1 MSNGKPIG
9 LIGGAFD
16 PVHIGHIRIALE
28 CLEALDLDGVNF
40 IPANTPSHKADADAA
55 PPHRLAMLERALK
68 PYPQLAADDVELRR
82 GGISYTIDTLIELRA
97 GDPEQSLCFIMG
109 ADAFTTLP
117 TWRRWRELT
126 DYAHLVIIDRKR
138 QAEQR
143 LDQRRDERLQ
153 DLYAR
158 HACAS
163 PLSLHTRP
171 GGCIHKAAVSVPDMS
186 SSQARAL
193 INGKQNTENILPPGI
208 HNYIKEN
215 NLYS

>member
-1 MSNGKPIG
+1 M
-9 LIGGAFD
+9 IGGAFD
-16 PVHIGHIRIALE
+16 PVHVGHIRIALE

-40 IPANTPSHKADADAA
+40 IPANTPPHKVVAVAA
-55 PPHRLAMLERALK
+55 PHHRQAMLERALK
-68 PYPQLAADDVELRR
+68 PYPQLAVDDVELRR

-97 GDPEQSLCFIMG
+97 GAPEQSLCFIMG
-109 ADAFTTLP
+109 ADAFATLP
-117 TWRRWRELT
+117 AWRRWQELT
-126 DYAHLVIIDRKR
+126 DYAHLVIIDRK
-138 QAEQR
+138 QQGG
-143 LDQRRDERLQ
+143 QRRDQRLQ
-153 DLYAR
+153 DLYAK

-171 GGCIHKAAVSVPDMS
+171 GGCIHKAAVSVPDIS

-193 INGKQNTENILPPGI
+193 LNGKQNTGNILPPGI

>member
-1 MSNGKPIG
+1 M
-9 LIGGAFD
+9 IGGAFD

-40 IPANTPSHKADADAA
+40 IPANTPPHKAVAVAA
-55 PPHRLAMLERALK
+55 PQHRQAMLERALK
-68 PYPQLAADDVELRR
+68 PYPQLAVDDVELRR

-97 GDPEQSLCFIMG
+97 GAPEQSLCFIMG

-117 TWRRWRELT
+117 TWRRWQELT
-126 DYAHLVIIDRKR
+126 DYAHLVIIDRKP
-138 QAEQR
+138 QR
-143 LDQRRDERLQ
+143 EQRRDQRLQ
-153 DLYAR
+153 DHYAGR
-158 HACAS
+158 ACAS

-171 GGCIHKAAVSVPDMS
+171 GGCIHKAAVSVPDIS

-193 INGKQNTENILPPGI
+193 LNGKQNTENILPPGI

>member
-1 MSNGKPIG
+1 M
-9 LIGGAFD
+9 IGGAFD

-40 IPANTPSHKADADAA
+40 IPANTPPHKVVAVAA
-55 PPHRLAMLERALK
+55 PQHRLAMLELALK
-68 PYPQLAADDVELRR
+68 PYPQLAVDDVELRR
-82 GGISYTIDTLIELRA
+82 GGISYTIDTLTELRA
-97 GDPEQSLCFIMG
+97 GAPEQSLCFIMG

-117 TWRRWRELT
+117 TWRRWQELT
-126 DYAHLVIIDRKR
+126 DYAHLVIIARK
-138 QAEQR
+138 QQGG
-143 LDQRRDERLQ
+143 QRRDRRLQ
-153 DLYAR
+153 DLYAK

-171 GGCIHKAAVSVPDMS
+171 GGCIHKAAVSVPDIS

-193 INGKQNTENILPPGI
+193 LNGKQDTENILPPGI

>member
-1 MSNGKPIG
+1 M
-9 LIGGAFD
+9 IGGAFD

-40 IPANTPSHKADADAA
+40 IPANTPPHKAVAVAT
-55 PPHRLAMLERALK
+55 PHHRLAMLERALK
-68 PYPQLAADDVELRR
+68 PYPQLAVDDVELRR

-97 GDPEQSLCFIMG
+97 GNPEQSFCFIMG
-109 ADAFTTLP
+109 ADAFSTLP
-117 TWRRWRELT
+117 TWRRWQELT
-126 DYAHLVIIDRKR
+126 NYAHLVIIDRKP
-138 QAEQR
+138 QGE
-143 LDQRRDERLQ
+143 QRRDQRLQ
-153 DLYAR
+153 DHYAG

-163 PLSLHTRP
+163 PLSLRTPP
-171 GGCIHKAAVSVPDMS
+171 GGCIHKAAVSVPDIS

>member
-1 MSNGKPIG
+1 M
-9 LIGGAFD
+9 IGGAFD

-40 IPANTPSHKADADAA
+40 IPANTPPHKAVAAAA
-55 PPHRLAMLERALK
+55 PPHRQAMLECALK
-68 PYPQLAADDVELRR
+68 PYPQLAVDDVELRR

-97 GDPEQSLCFIMG
+97 GAPEQSLCFIMG

-117 TWRRWRELT
+117 TWRRWQELT
-126 DYAHLVIIDRKR
+126 DYAHLVIIDRKQQGR
-138 QAEQR
+138 
-143 LDQRRDERLQ
+143 QRRDQRLQ
-153 DLYAR
+153 DLYAK

-171 GGCIHKAAVSVPDMS
+171 GGCIHKAAVSVPDIS

-193 INGKQNTENILPPGI
+193 LNGKQNTENILPPGI

>member
-16 PVHIGHIRIALE
+16 PVHIGHIRIALD
-28 CLEALDLDGVNF
+28 CMEALDLDGVNF
-40 IPANTPSHKADADAA
+40 IPANTPPHKAVAVAA
-55 PPHRLAMLERALK
+55 PHHRLAMLELALK
-68 PYPQLAADDVELRR
+68 PYPQLAVDDVELRR

-97 GDPEQSLCFIMG
+97 GAPEQSLCFIMG

-117 TWRRWRELT
+117 TWRRWQELT
-126 DYAHLVIIDRKR
+126 DYAHLVIIDRKP
-138 QAEQR
+138 QGE
-143 LDQRRDERLQ
+143 QRRDQRLQ
-153 DLYAR
+153 DHYAG

-163 PLSLHTRP
+163 PLSLRTRP
-171 GGCIHKAAVSVPDMS
+171 GGCIHKAAVSVPDIS

-208 HNYIKEN
+208 HDYIKEN